1 VPRIMVASRLNSGSD
16 VVGWMIDEGG
26 AVRSV
31 AAGAVE
37 QAVDKQGKVI
47 VLDPGNDGPITVIT
61 VHPDGTVTVEY
72 QPAHPDKDLSD
83 AGRAVKVIRE
93 AAQLKAPGLTEVT
106 VRGVSDLLLQD
117 TASRYPDAGLVVF
130 G

>member
-1 VPRIMVASRLNSGSD
+1 MPRIMITNRLSSDSD
-16 VVGWMIDEGG
+16 VVGLLIDESG
-26 AVRSV
+26 AVKSV

-37 QAVDKQGKVI
+37 TAVEKQGRVI

-61 VHPDGTVTVEY
+61 VHPDGTVTVEQ
-72 QPAHPDKDLSD
+72 QPSHPDDALSD
-83 AGRAVKVIRE
+83 VTRAIKVIRE

-106 VRGVSDLLLQD
+106 ARGVTELLLQD
-117 TASRYPDAGLVVF
+117 LTSRYPDADLVVF